1 MFKVGDKV
9 RVIDYSNKPYVGL
22 RGVIISIEENPYEE
36 NPYPIRVDF
45 SGNIGTHV
53 FNQEQL
59 THDDKPNES
68 DELENILGK
77 ILKDSHITGSVIE
90 SEELQ
95 NTKRYQT
102 RSGKQLFDVLED
114 DLLTYEEL
122 RGFYKANIYK
132 YTHRYKQKNGIE
144 DLKKVK
150 VYVDQLIKLEEKQNA
165 I

>member
-9 RVIDYSNKPYVGL
+9 RCVDNDGRKYSLK
-22 RGVIISIEENPYEE
+22 I
-36 NPYPIRVDF
+36 
-45 SGNIGTHV
+45 
-53 FNQEQL
+53 
-59 THDDKPNES
+59 
-68 DELENILGK
+68 DELYEIASVEYDYTLNGTYVR
-77 ILKDSHITGSVIE
+77 LKNNSGEYSASRFEKVLDSNE
-90 SEELQ
+90 SEELE
-95 NTKRYQT
+95 NTKRYKT
-102 RSGKQLFDVLED
+102 KSGKQLFDVLED

-144 DLKKVK
+144 DLKKVN

>member
-1 MFKVGDKV
+1 MLKVGNTP
-9 RVIDYSNKPYVGL
+9 RVYLDNHGSHYFNPQQLTPSNK
-22 RGVIISIEENPYEE
+22 N
-36 NPYPIRVDF
+36 N
-45 SGNIGTHV
+45 
-53 FNQEQL
+53 
-59 THDDKPNES
+59 
-68 DELENILGK
+68 
-77 ILKDSHITGSVIE
+77 E

-95 NTKRYQT
+95 NTKRYKT
-102 RSGKQLFDVLED
+102 NSGKQLLDVLED

-150 VYVDQLIKLEEKQNA
+150 VYVDQLIKLEEKQDE

>member
-1 MFKVGDKV
+1 MFKVGD
-9 RVIDYSNKPYVGL
+9 RVICINDEGRTHSLKIGDVYEIARVEYS
-22 RGVIISIEENPYEE
+22 
-36 NPYPIRVDF
+36 PILDETFVCLKNDTLEYIASRFEKVLD
-45 SGNIGTHV
+45 GT
-53 FNQEQL
+53 
-59 THDDKPNES
+59 
-68 DELENILGK
+68 
-77 ILKDSHITGSVIE
+77 E

-102 RSGKQLFDVLED
+102 TSGKQLFDVLED

-150 VYVDQLIKLEEKQNA
+150 VYVDQLIKLEEKQNE

>member
-9 RVIDYSNKPYVGL
+9 RCIDNDGRMQTLAVGELYEITSVEYTYDQNDTYVYLKNDTLEYGAYRFEKVIDSN
-22 RGVIISIEENPYEE
+22 
-36 NPYPIRVDF
+36 
-45 SGNIGTHV
+45 
-53 FNQEQL
+53 
-59 THDDKPNES
+59 
-68 DELENILGK
+68 
-77 ILKDSHITGSVIE
+77 E

-95 NTKRYQT
+95 NTKRYKT
-102 RSGKQLFDVLED
+102 NSGKQLFDVLED

-150 VYVDQLIKLEEKQNA
+150 IYTDQLIKLEEKHNEV
-165 I
+165 

>member
-1 MFKVGDKV
+1 MFNVGDKV
-9 RVIDYSNKPYVGL
+9 RCIN
-22 RGVIISIEENPYEE
+22 
-36 NPYPIRVDF
+36 
-45 SGNIGTHV
+45 NIGKTDR
-53 FNQEQL
+53 L
-59 THDDKPNES
+59 TVGNVYEITRVNYRS
-68 DELENILGK
+68 T
-77 ILKDSHITGSVIE
+77 LKETFVCLKNHMWEYGAYRFEKVLDSNE

-95 NTKRYQT
+95 NTLDKIIQGSRITGSVFEPEELKNTKRYKT
-102 RSGKQLFDVLED
+102 SSGKQLFDVLED

-150 VYVDQLIKLEEKQNA
+150 VYVDQLIKLEEKQDE

>member
-1 MFKVGDKV
+1 MFKVEDKV
-9 RVIDYSNKPYVGL
+9 RCVKDEDVTHSLKIGEVYEIASVEYSHFLNETFVHLK
-22 RGVIISIEENPYEE
+22 N
-36 NPYPIRVDF
+36 
-45 SGNIGTHV
+45 
-53 FNQEQL
+53 
-59 THDDKPNES
+59 HDSEFAASRFEKV
-68 DELENILGK
+68 L
-77 ILKDSHITGSVIE
+77 DSSE

-95 NTKRYQT
+95 NTKRYKT
-102 RSGKQLFDVLED
+102 NSGKQLFDVLED

-144 DLKKVK
+144 DLKKVE

>member
-1 MFKVGDKV
+1 MVKVGDKV
-9 RVIDYSNKPYVGL
+9 RSLVNCGKT
-22 RGVIISIEENPYEE
+22 IEDAIYTVESVLHHNQGIWLYETKGYLAPWEYELLYEE
-36 NPYPIRVDF
+36 P
-45 SGNIGTHV
+45 
-53 FNQEQL
+53 
-59 THDDKPNES
+59 
-68 DELENILGK
+68 LEEVEEA
-77 ILKDSHITGSVIE
+77 HE

-102 RSGKQLFDVLED
+102 NSGKQLFDVLEN

-132 YTHRYKQKNGIE
+132 YTHRYKEKNGIE

>member
-9 RVIDYSNKPYVGL
+9 RCIDNDDRTQTLAVGELYEITNVVYSHSLKESFVCLKNHTSEYAAARFEIV
-22 RGVIISIEENPYEE
+22 
-36 NPYPIRVDF
+36 
-45 SGNIGTHV
+45 
-53 FNQEQL
+53 L
-59 THDDKPNES
+59 TS
-68 DELENILGK
+68 D
-77 ILKDSHITGSVIE
+77 E

-95 NTKRYQT
+95 NTKRYRT
-102 RSGKQLFDVLED
+102 NSGKQLFDVLED

-132 YTHRYKQKNGIE
+132 YTPRYKQKNGIE

-150 VYVDQLIKLEEKQNA
+150 VYVDQLIKLEEKQNE